1 MKEKLIKWSRPIRHF
16 LNSISTKVF
25 LIMMILVLPFNV
37 LAIMLSRAS
46 IQSMNEQAQI
56 SVRNV
61 MENYLTDLQNN
72 MQAAEYLLWSM
83 KNEEQDGLMLAKQ
96 EGGEDYEGAKIRFYY
111 KLLNSSRLA
120 DGTDGYFFYMADLK
134 DTLVCERSNASRQ
147 EGKAFIESEVEK
159 GITPGWSLNQIGDR
173 PVLCLFIQIKQV
185 VYGGWIYLD
194 DILEDLDRD
203 IQYEQASFVFG
214 DAPPQEEQGNTT
226 VSAYSKKGRFYL
238 NGTLN
243 DQEIEGK
250 ISRVYIVLQEG
261 AFIALLLIPLL
272 YLVITHLL
280 LSPLRTVNRAQKRL
294 QEGDMDY
301 RITDKANS
309 IEYRYSYES
318 FNNMADRIKT
328 LKIENYEK
336 ELSRQEMELK
346 NLRLQIQPHFLLNTF
361 NLIYTLAQRHEDE
374 AIQDIILY
382 LSEYFR
388 YLFRSENGLELFP
401 KEQHLIEGYL
411 NMANVRYPESIEVEY
426 MYDPEIAFVRVPP
439 LLLHNF
445 VENIV
450 KYAVNQGRMT
460 HISIVGQYEDGI
472 VSFMIMDDG
481 PGMTQEK
488 IEELDSSMRRENY
501 DSSHIGFANSLKRL
515 KYFYGEEADIIITAE
530 PGTGTCVTVRFP
542 YNLEVQDE
550 AFDRE

>member
-1 MKEKLIKWSRPIRHF
+1 M
-16 LNSISTKVF
+16 
-25 LIMMILVLPFNV
+25 
-37 LAIMLSRAS
+37 
-46 IQSMNEQAQI
+46 
-56 SVRNV
+56 
-61 MENYLTDLQNN
+61 
-72 MQAAEYLLWSM
+72 
-83 KNEEQDGLMLAKQ
+83 
-96 EGGEDYEGAKIRFYY
+96 
-111 KLLNSSRLA
+111 
-120 DGTDGYFFYMADLK
+120 
-134 DTLVCERSNASRQ
+134 
-147 EGKAFIESEVEK
+147 
-159 GITPGWSLNQIGDR
+159 
-173 PVLCLFIQIKQV
+173 
-185 VYGGWIYLD
+185 
-194 DILEDLDRD
+194 
-203 IQYEQASFVFG
+203 
-214 DAPPQEEQGNTT
+214 
-226 VSAYSKKGRFYL
+226 